1 MPTDGKCESF
11 QRNNN
16 NFSGLQHKVARI
28 CDRAGQNIFEMF
40 IRCDLLKVAQ
50 CQWKIS
56 KTKRLAPVC
65 WLLPADAIGFQKF
78 EIPMSNPAEIISA
91 RPAPKRCPSDL
102 KERLQGIPWQ
112 QAFAEGQNAFDPI
125 FRVYKE
131 KQKFCC
137 SKETKGNAGLKP
149 ETSFVSIRFPISL
162 LIWRAL

>member
-1 MPTDGKCESF
+1 LPTDGKCESF

-78 EIPMSNPAEIISA
+78 EIPMPNPAEIISA

-125 FRVYKE
+125 FRVYE
-131 KQKFCC
+131 E
-137 SKETKGNAGLKP
+137 SKNFAVAKAKGNAGFKP